1 MCTRQFVACKIG
13 MNYITEICCVCALAA
28 GHSNRKHL
36 FSHLIGKFSIKKR
49 LMLCKGERKIASTP
63 FRPGCA
69 PPRKNIKTDK

>member
-13 MNYITEICCVCALAA
+13 MNYITEICCVYALAA

-49 LMLCKGERKIASTP
+49 LMLCKGEKNGLDP
-63 FRPGCA
+63 F
-69 PPRKNIKTDK
+69 PPRVRAAPKKHKDG

>member
-36 FSHLIGKFSIKKR
+36 FSHLIGKFSIKKTSYV
-49 LMLCKGERKIASTP
+49 M
-63 FRPGCA
+63 
-69 PPRKNIKTDK
+69 